1 MHSIETE
8 NDAIRFMKTVREML
22 VDRGPSSVP
31 KNGIPY
37 LSKEGYPYRVFEK
50 AHPELVKAA
59 KKMKTDA
66 AIAAIHDAV
75 GFVPPR
81 KFLAMFKLCLQK
93 DEL

>member
-1 MHSIETE
+1 MQSI
-8 NDAIRFMKTVREML
+8 
-22 VDRGPSSVP
+22 
-31 KNGIPY
+31 
-37 LSKEGYPYRVFEK
+37 EK
-50 AHPELVKAA
+50 AHPDLVKAA

>member
-1 MHSIETE
+1 MGLGFRLRRRTGRVMQSI
-8 NDAIRFMKTVREML
+8 
-22 VDRGPSSVP
+22 
-31 KNGIPY
+31 
-37 LSKEGYPYRVFEK
+37 EK
-50 AHPELVKAA
+50 AHPDLVKAA